1 MRLRI
6 KEWTLNLSSK
16 DNIVIPYK
24 YIAESLLTKRGEED
38 IPDIIILNEYV
49 PQNNSCKKLKKLF
62 EDKGYSPFYQ
72 GEDTINQ
79 TIMLVRE
86 ELKPSQVNEP
96 IKIDPLKGEIFNN
109 WPYIVHVQIALK
121 GTIYNV
127 IGCRIRIGQT
137 INYWKKTISDKLKQE
152 IEQKNREEAKARKQQ
167 FDIILNYISSLKLE
181 NIIMVGDFN
190 NYRDNTPVADWN
202 LNVIDQAIQGKLI
215 RETPKDSGS
224 WSACYNA
231 EEKSIF
237 TSKLGW
243 KSQSVYYFRLDHLF
257 ISPEMSPMIRDKSY
271 DWYFVLQAITNKTK
285 KSPNCVLDKNNNI
298 QIKQGFPDHAIFA
311 VTIET
316 E

>member
-24 YIAESLLTKRGEED
+24 YIVETLLTKRGED

-49 PQNNSCKKLKKLF
+49 PQNNSCKELKKLF
-62 EDKGYSPFYQ
+62 EDRGYSLFYQ
-72 GEDTINQ
+72 GENTINQ

-137 INYWKKTISDKLKQE
+137 INYWKETISDKLKKE

-215 RETPKDSGS
+215 RETPKDNGS

-231 EEKSIF
+231 KKKSIF
-237 TSKLGW
+237 TSKLEW

-257 ISPEMSPMIRDKSY
+257 ISPEMSPTIRDKSY
-271 DWYFVLQAITNKTK
+271 DWEFALQEITNE
-285 KSPNCVLDKNNNI
+285 SPNCVLDKNNNI